1 MDEILI
7 SLKALSEE
15 IRVRIVMLLFER
27 EACVCE
33 LMEVFGMAQSKLSHH
48 LLMLKDA
55 GILRDKR
62 RGKWNY
68 YSINKKKMNQANK
81 ELLSSLPLWLK
92 EEGLILRDRLRFNG
106 ELKCKTPR
114 K

>member
-1 MDEILI
+1 MNEILK

-15 IRVRIVMLLFER
+15 IRIRIVLLLLDR

-55 GILRDKR
+55 GILQDQK

-68 YSINKKKMNQANK
+68 YSINKKLLNPINQEFLDSLSRWLADDKIHLKDRSVLSKVNK
-81 ELLSSLPLWLK
+81 CLL
-92 EEGLILRDRLRFNG
+92 NN
-106 ELKCKTPR
+106 
-114 K
+114 

>member
-7 SLKALSEE
+7 TLKALSDQ
-15 IRVRIVMLLFER
+15 IRLRIVILLLER

-55 GILRDKR
+55 GILRDKK

-68 YSINKKKMNQANK
+68 YSINKKNITQVNK
-81 ELLSSLPLWLK
+81 ELLSSLSSWLK
-92 EEGLILRDRLRFNG
+92 EDGVISRDHLTFNG
-106 ELKCKTPR
+106 ELKCKTP
-114 K
+114 KK